1 VSRLLSRFPTIPV
14 AAVVANTEMAMMLL
28 SPAML
33 ASTTSAVA
41 GTCLLP
47 AAQEALRVF
56 SRSSSFLS
64 LTAPTPLKQK
74 KQDASPPTSSSSN
87 DATNTNTAFSWTFA
101 PLARELTRS
110 AGGFEQRAHWP
121 LPANGSTLLLDLHL
135 DGARSA
141 SPATGFNFGSAY
153 ARRFSS
159 LPDRTHAQELQQQES
174 YNTSAGGVIELPED
188 VQQPAAAQ
196 AGLLATWF
204 PKAQP
209 RLKGFSR
216 KLLLRQV
223 NRKII
228 ARVARRFTIGIPVLG
243 E

>member
-1 VSRLLSRFPTIPV
+1 
-14 AAVVANTEMAMMLL
+14 MMLL

-33 ASTTSAVA
+33 ASTSAVA

-56 SRSSSFLS
+56 SRSSSFMS
-64 LTAPTPLKQK
+64 LTAPTPLQK
-74 KQDASPPTSSSSN
+74 KTTGNNKDASPTSSN
-87 DATNTNTAFSWTFA
+87 TANTNTAFSWTFA

-121 LPANGSTLLLDLHL
+121 VPANGSTLLLDLHL
-135 DGARSA
+135 DGGRAACSG
-141 SPATGFNFGSAY
+141 STATGFNFGLAY

-159 LPDRTHAQELQQQES
+159 LPNRAHAQELQQQDK
-174 YNTSAGGVIELPED
+174 YNTSAAGVIELPEEL
-188 VQQPAAAQ
+188 QQPAAAQ

>member
-1 VSRLLSRFPTIPV
+1 
-14 AAVVANTEMAMMLL
+14 MAMMLL

-33 ASTTSAVA
+33 ASTSAVA

-64 LTAPTPLKQK
+64 LTAPTPLQK
-74 KQDASPPTSSSSN
+74 NNKDASPTSSN
-87 DATNTNTAFSWTFA
+87 PANTNNTAFSWTFA

-121 LPANGSTLLLDLHL
+121 LPANSSTLLLDLHL
-135 DGARSA
+135 DGGRAACSG
-141 SPATGFNFGSAY
+141 STATGFNFGSAY

-159 LPDRTHAQELQQQES
+159 LPDRTHAQELQQQEK
-174 YNTSAGGVIELPED
+174 YNTSAAGVIELPEELQ
-188 VQQPAAAQ
+188 QQPAAAQ